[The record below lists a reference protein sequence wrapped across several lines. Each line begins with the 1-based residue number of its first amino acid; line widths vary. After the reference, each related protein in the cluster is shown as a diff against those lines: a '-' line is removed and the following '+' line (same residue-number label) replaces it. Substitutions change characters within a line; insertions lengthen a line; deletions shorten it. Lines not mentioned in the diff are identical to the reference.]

1 MVDDVREIA
10 RPQRWGVPF
19 SQEMNEVTVEQLLK
33 LPLFGKMDAA
43 RFPKSVPLAGI
54 VRNDCAL
61 RRYDDKQLI
70 VRQGDYGSSAFLI
83 ISGEAAIFLEGDL
96 PEADLGHTVES
107 PKSLLRQLWQSV
119 VPAQERA
126 PGHLLAVTAEEDLLG
141 DGTVNVFFQDLPAVT
156 KRGAPP
162 PVMKA
167 GAIFGEMSALG
178 RTPRSATVVARGP
191 CELLEIRWQGLR
203 DLRSGDAGFKKYI
216 DGIYRERNLTSDH
229 FATTP
234 LFAQLSDQAIESLRI
249 SALFESH
256 GTFEWSGAFK
266 KGRQERRQG
275 AAATAKEP
283 EICAED
289 APADSL
295 FLVRGGFARVSHRVG
310 AGEVTTR
317 YVSRG
322 EIFGLE
328 ALHTYLKG
336 NPRPFYPSTLRALG
350 YVDVIRL
357 PLATVAAA
365 IKGDAEARA
374 WLDKTTTT
382 IVTEHESA
390 HRQPLTGEMM
400 EFGTESRIYNGT
412 SIMAIDL
419 ARCTRCDDCVR
430 GCSSAHGGSP
440 RFVRHGEVSHGF
452 LFPNA
457 CMHCQDPV
465 CMIGCPTG
473 AISRTKDGGQVVVNS
488 QTCIGCS
495 TCANSCPYENIRM
508 VERTHQGAQVV
519 DQKGN
524 AVMQASKCDLC
535 YDQVGG
541 PACVRSCP
549 HDALQRVDFTGV
561 LSLLGRR
568 ESDA

>member
-1 MVDDVREIA
+1 MVDDIKEIA

-19 SQEMNEVTVEQLLK
+19 SSEMTDGQVEHLLK
-33 LPLFGKMDAA
+33 LPLFTGMAA
-43 RFPKSVPLAGI
+43 AKFPKNTPLAGI
-54 VRNDCAL
+54 VRNDCAF
-61 RRYDDKQLI
+61 RRYEDKQLI

-83 ISGEAAIFLEGDL
+83 ISGEATIFFEGDL
-96 PEADLGHTVES
+96 PEGELGHTVES
-107 PKSLLRQLWQSV
+107 PKSLLRQIFRSV
-119 VPAQERA
+119 IPAPEKA
-126 PGHLLAVTAEEDLLG
+126 PAHLLAVTADENVRG
-141 DGTVNVFFQDLPAVT
+141 DGSVNIFFQDLPAVS

-162 PVMKA
+162 PVMKP
-167 GAIFGEMSALG
+167 GVIFGEMSALG
-178 RTPRSATVVARGP
+178 RTPRSATVVARGA
-191 CELLEIRWQGLR
+191 CEMLEIRWQGLR
-203 DLRSGDAGFKKYI
+203 DLRSGDPGFKKYI

-234 LFAQLSDQAIESLRI
+234 LLANLSVAALEQLRG

-256 GTFEWSGAFK
+256 GSFEWSGAFK
-266 KGRQERRQG
+266 KGRSERRSG
-275 AAATAKEP
+275 AATAAKEP
-283 EICAED
+283 EICAQD

-295 FLVRGGFARVSHRVG
+295 YLVRGGFARVSHRVG
-310 AGEVTTR
+310 AGEVTTH

-328 ALHTYLKG
+328 ALQAMLKG
-336 NPRPFYPSTLRALG
+336 NARPLSASAFRALG
-350 YVDVIRL
+350 YVDLIRF
-357 PLATVAAA
+357 PLATIAAA
-365 IKGDAEARA
+365 IKDDQRALA
-374 WLDKTTTT
+374 WLEKRTAEIT
-382 IVTEHESA
+382 VVHESA

-419 ARCTRCDDCVR
+419 ERCTRCDDCVR

-549 HDALQRVDFTGV
+549 HDALQRVSFAGV
-561 LSLLGRR
+561 LSLMERR
-568 ESDA
+568 EHDA